1 MPLSDSPTPAQA
13 RRARGHFPGRQV
25 QPRQPEVTHV
35 PARSHFHSAPPVGV
49 DRMNAQAH
57 QEEIGQ
63 AQVACRTENE
73 AIQASADKLTLLGP
87 IPFVCECP
95 ERDCAELVRLTF
107 DEYEAIRQDPRRFFN
122 ISGHEAASVEVGAE
136 RILAVAGDLTV
147 VEKIGVAGDVA
158 ADAHERPA

>member
-1 MPLSDSPTPAQA
+1 
-13 RRARGHFPGRQV
+13 
-25 QPRQPEVTHV
+25 
-35 PARSHFHSAPPVGV
+35 
-49 DRMNAQAH
+49 MNAQAH

-122 ISGHEAASVEVGAE
+122 ISGHEAASVEAGAE

>member
-1 MPLSDSPTPAQA
+1 
-13 RRARGHFPGRQV
+13 
-25 QPRQPEVTHV
+25 
-35 PARSHFHSAPPVGV
+35 
-49 DRMNAQAH
+49 MNAQAH

-158 ADAHERPA
+158 ADAHERTA